1 MAAVEHQHA
10 AAVALGCMVYAVEER
25 LVAVGAAQFYAHGV
39 AHTAGEGGEVCP
51 VALGGGAQPHDVVA
65 RHTAVGGNVVD
76 KGVVLVAVGRV
87 EGDVVEP
94 RGEVGDVYFAG
105 FGSLV
110 EACGDDRPGVL
121 VALLAAKGTIG
132 EEVLKLLACAH
143 PVGVGVLLH
152 QGVEGADGVGLPQL
166 LQHHAHSSL
175 QWLVVEIVVGKGEV
189 AEVVAG
195 GYAVAV
201 GVRHME
207 REVLLVHLPVGI
219 DGVDI
224 GGVNFSFFRNPRI
237 SRIYRVYRIYSI
249 YSSNWSK
256 RELEVPLFVNREAVA
271 EGEVVGDG
279 VGLQGVGHGLA
290 TDLPFDACASHG
302 GTAVACHVAVERHGL
317 AEAANSS
324 RVGTVLGG
332 GER

>member
-10 AAVALGCMVYAVEER
+10 AAVAFGCMVYAVEER

-65 RHTAVGGNVVD
+65 RHTAVGGYIVD

-94 RGEVGDVYFAG
+94 RGEVGDVQFAG

-121 VALLAAKGTIG
+121 VALLAIKGTIG

-143 PVGVGVLLH
+143 PAGVGVLLH
-152 QGVEGADGVGLPQL
+152 QGVEGEDGVGLPQL

-175 QWLVVEIVVGKGEV
+175 QRLVVEIVVGKGEV

-195 GYAVAV
+195 GHAVAV
-201 GVRHME
+201 GIRDME
-207 REVLLVHLPVGI
+207 REVLFVQLAVSINGA
-219 DGVDI
+219 DI
-224 GGVNFSFFRNPRI
+224 GGVDAGFFSRI
-237 SRIYRVYRIYSI
+237 SSRISI
-249 YSSNWSK
+249 TSDASVSSWGEG
-256 RELEVPLFVNREAVA
+256 ELEVSLFVDREAVA
-271 EGEVVGDG
+271 EGEVVGNG
-279 VGLQGVGHGLA
+279 VGLQGVGQGFA
-290 TDLPFDACASHG
+290 THLPFDECASHG
-302 GTAVACHVAVERHGL
+302 GTAVACHIAVERHGL
-317 AEAANSS
+317 AEAANGG

>member
-10 AAVALGCMVYAVEER
+10 AAVALGGMVYAVEER

-39 AHTAGEGGEVCP
+39 AHMAGEGGEVCP

-65 RHTAVGGNVVD
+65 RHTAVGGYIVD

-87 EGDVVEP
+87 EGDAVEP
-94 RGEVGDVYFAG
+94 RGEVGDVYLAG
-105 FGSLV
+105 FGGLV

-175 QWLVVEIVVGKGEV
+175 QRLVVEIVVGKGEV

-195 GYAVAV
+195 GHAVAV

-207 REVLLVHLPVGI
+207 REVLLVHLPVSI
-219 DGVDI
+219 DGADI
-224 GGVNFSFFRNPRI
+224 GGVDAGCFSSI
-237 SRIYRVYRIYSI
+237 SSRTSTTSI
-249 YSSNWSK
+249 TNDASVSSWGEG
-256 RELEVPLFVNREAVA
+256 ELEVPLFVDREAVA
-271 EGEVVGDG
+271 EGEVVGNG
-279 VGLQGVGHGLA
+279 VGLQGVGQGLA
-290 TDLPFDACASHG
+290 THLPFDACAGHG
-302 GTAVACHVAVERHGL
+302 GTAVACHIAVERHGL
-317 AEAANSS
+317 AEAANGG
-324 RVGTVLGG
+324 RVGAVLGG